1 MTRRWGAALLA
12 LACLLPQAAL
22 ALHHHEHEEA
32 HADCACGPR
41 EAFEC
46 SDADCG
52 SKEHHHHERAHDPA
66 SCRAC
71 SAADVAP
78 LLHTADIDL
87 VAVAADF
94 EAPERAVPTARPLDL
109 WRSGRGPP
117 A

>member
-1 MTRRWGAALLA
+1 MNRRWGAALLA

-22 ALHHHEHEEA
+22 AVHHHEHEAVE
-32 HADCACGPR
+32 ACGCGSR

-66 SCRAC
+66 TCRVC
-71 SAADVAP
+71 TADVAP
-78 LLHTADIDL
+78 ILEP
-87 VAVAADF
+87 VAVALSTST
-94 EAPERAVPTARPLDL
+94 EAFTPSERAVSEPAPLDL